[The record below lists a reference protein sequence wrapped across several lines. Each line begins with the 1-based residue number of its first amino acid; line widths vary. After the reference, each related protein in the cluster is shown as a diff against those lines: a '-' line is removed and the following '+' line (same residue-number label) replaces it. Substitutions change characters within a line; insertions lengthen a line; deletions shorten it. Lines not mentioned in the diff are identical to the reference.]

1 MASKESNDTNLKT
14 LSMDDERQVIISD
27 GTKKV
32 VRLLVAANEL
42 YGEIYQIVENQWG
55 ETLADQHFNQEFSE
69 SLSNLMSRLTEYLGM
84 YAYESVMMKD
94 NVTKDYIRI

>member
-1 MASKESNDTNLKT
+1 MTSKESNDTNLKT

-32 VRLLVAANEL
+32 VRLLVATNEL

-55 ETLADQHFNQEFSE
+55 ETLADKHFNQEFSE

-84 YAYESVMMKD
+84 YAYESVMRKD

>member
-1 MASKESNDTNLKT
+1 MTSKESNDTNLKT

-42 YGEIYQIVENQWG
+42 YGGNIPN
-55 ETLADQHFNQEFSE
+55 S
-69 SLSNLMSRLTEYLGM
+69 
-84 YAYESVMMKD
+84 
-94 NVTKDYIRI
+94 

>member
-1 MASKESNDTNLKT
+1 MTSKESNDTNLKT

-55 ETLADQHFNQEFSE
+55 ETLADKHFNQEF
-69 SLSNLMSRLTEYLGM
+69 LDG
-84 YAYESVMMKD
+84 
-94 NVTKDYIRI
+94 

>member
-1 MASKESNDTNLKT
+1 MTSKESNDTNLKT

-55 ETLADQHFNQEFSE
+55 ETLADKHFNQEFSE
-69 SLSNLMSRLTEYLGM
+69 SLSNRMRRLTEYLGM
-84 YAYESVMMKD
+84 YAYERVMMKD